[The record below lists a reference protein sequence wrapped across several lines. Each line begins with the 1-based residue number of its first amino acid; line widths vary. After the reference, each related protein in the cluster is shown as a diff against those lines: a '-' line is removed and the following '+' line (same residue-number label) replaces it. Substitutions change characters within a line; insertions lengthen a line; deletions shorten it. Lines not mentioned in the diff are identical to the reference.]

1 MKIQLADNHCH
12 LSKEYYPE
20 PKKVLEEL
28 EKTTNLEYIASMGV
42 NFDNNKELL
51 ELKKSYGKK
60 FLKIGCGLHPEEVIN
75 LGKYY
80 KQELDRIVN
89 QIRENADQ
97 IDIIGEIGIDFYYPN
112 SRDYENEQIETFRT
126 LLKLA
131 IDLKKPVSIH
141 ARESFEEIMKILDEE
156 IENGDEYKGYL
167 HCFTGNFEQG
177 MFFIEKGFK
186 LGIGGIVT
194 YKSGENLLATIKE
207 LLEFYEDKEFDDL
220 FGLET
225 DAPYLTPNPL
235 NRSEQNN
242 PKNVEVIAK
251 FLEEKLN

>member
-1 MKIQLADNHCH
+1 MKITLADNHCH

-20 PKKVLEEL
+20 NEKLLEEL
-28 EKTTNLEYIASMGV
+28 ENNLELEYVISMGV
-42 NFDNNKELL
+42 NFDNNQELL

-60 FLKIGCGLHPEEVIN
+60 FLKIGCGLHPEEVIS

-80 KQELDRIVN
+80 KQELDRVIS
-89 QIRENADQ
+89 QIRENVNQ

-112 SRDYENEQIETFRT
+112 SREFEKVQVDTFRS
-126 LLKLA
+126 LIQLA
-131 IDLKKPVSIH
+131 KELNKPVSIH
-141 ARESFEEIMKILDEE
+141 ARESFDEIMKILDDE
-156 IENGDEYKGYL
+156 IENSDEFKGYL

-194 YKSGENLLATIKE
+194 YKSGTDLLSTIKE
-207 LLEFYEDKEFDDL
+207 LLEFYEDKEFDDM

-242 PKNVEVIAK
+242 PKNVEVIAE